1 MINMST
7 NGGSSASTGGSSIRN
22 SMLRHWRNSSIVTL
36 GRSGSKKGGDRSEE
50 KAAKRLSIPVVSSS
64 GTSTPKPPEAP
75 PPAAADQQLP
85 PPEQTDAETPNDV
98 AAPPSQKGI
107 SLHVTV
113 HIAPQNAERFLAAF
127 KAIFDVVAAEPECTF
142 FEVYRSPEEPGKF
155 SWVENWS
162 KDRQWF
168 IENQITKP
176 YYKEYFE
183 ITEPMF
189 LKPREAT
196 MLELVGP
203 EFSVIKGNAS

>member
-1 MINMST
+1 MST
-7 NGGSSASTGGSSIRN
+7 NGGGSTASSGGGGGGIRN
-22 SMLRHWRNSSIVTL
+22 SMLRHWRNSTISL
-36 GRSGSKKGGDRSEE
+36 SRSGSRRGDKSEDR
-50 KAAKRLSIPVVSSS
+50 AAKRLSIPFMSSS
-64 GTSTPKPPEAP
+64 TASTPKSPEATPAPAVEP
-75 PPAAADQQLP
+75 PPP
-85 PPEQTDAETPNDV
+85 PPKQTTEDVPNGV
-98 AAPPSQKGI
+98 APPSQGI

-113 HIAPQNAERFLAAF
+113 HIAPENADRFLAAF

-142 FEVYRSPEEPGKF
+142 FEIYRSPEEPGKF
-155 SWVENWS
+155 TWVENWS

-168 IENQITKP
+168 VEKQITKP

-203 EFSVIKGNAS
+203 EFSVVKGTAF